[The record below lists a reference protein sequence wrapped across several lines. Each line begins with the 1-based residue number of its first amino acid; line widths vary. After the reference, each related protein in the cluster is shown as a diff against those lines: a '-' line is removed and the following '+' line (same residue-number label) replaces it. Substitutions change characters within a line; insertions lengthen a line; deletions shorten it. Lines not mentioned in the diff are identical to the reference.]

1 MISDEEAMEML
12 EQVDMENLRKHMLAV
27 GAIMEKLAE
36 RFGEDKEMW
45 KLTGWL
51 HDIDYKKSDMN
62 EHGLISAKMLEGK
75 LPEEALHAIKAH
87 NELTGVK
94 AESLM
99 DKALIAADAVSGLV
113 VATALIMPGKKLEEV
128 KISSLINKFKD
139 KSFARRVERGRIMV
153 CNEIGMPLEEFLGI
167 SLEAM
172 KGISE
177 ELGL

>member
-1 MISDEEAMEML
+1 MISDEEAREML

-36 RFGEDKEMW
+36 KFGEDAELW

-62 EHGLISAKMLEGK
+62 EHGIISAKMLEGK

-94 AESLM
+94 AESLL

-113 VATALIMPGKKLEEV
+113 VATALVMPGKKLSEV
-128 KISSLINKFKD
+128 KLKSLIHKFKD
-139 KSFARRVERGRIMV
+139 KSFARNIDRERVLL
-153 CNEIGMPLEEFLGI
+153 CNEIGMDRNEFL
-167 SLEAM
+167 SLALEAM
-172 KGISE
+172 NGISD